1 MKRLISFIT
10 TLYDKNLL
18 RDYSSKHM
26 LIKALKS
33 NKFDFFDNYK
43 AVNRNS
49 IFNFMTCD
57 IATTFLIN
65 FSQKLYL
72 FSTFLEEKDFER
84 FITDQLSA
92 GKSKYNEDQFIRAV
106 SEVNVLNYFFQY
118 VSLKFTVIYEPNIN
132 GDGKNPEAR
141 IITEDG
147 TIYDIEVKTPG
158 FNKDIELGK
167 FNYLLKPNAITSH
180 HNLRKLKTYCK
191 KQKIKLMLPRVL
203 KIKEFIKS
211 AASKFENI
219 KHPHHYNILV
229 INWTYSKFGPS
240 KLHEPIGLLTNHL
253 TGILEDNNSLDK
265 LKISSEE
272 IGKISSIIVYSDNVD
287 SILSQDFRF
296 HFSDKSVYLIGNEIL
311 NKIND
316 YDFLYKTLGF
326 PIIDRKNP
334 INDWYPS
341 DYLIRDGNPVKIIED
356 AQVFFY
362 ELLSKKRKSIQT
374 FFEKFEK
381 Y

>member
-1 MKRLISFIT
+1 MKELISFIT
-10 TLYDKNLL
+10 TLYDKGLF

-26 LIKALKS
+26 LIKALTS
-33 NKFDFFDNYK
+33 NEFNFFDDYK

-49 IFNFMTCD
+49 IFNLMTCD
-57 IATTFLIN
+57 KVSTFLIN

-72 FSTFLEEKDFER
+72 FSTFLKKEDFER

-106 SEVNVLNYFFQY
+106 SEVNVLNYFCQY
-118 VSLKFTVIYEPNIN
+118 VSQKFTVIYEPNIN

-147 TIYDIEVKTPG
+147 IIYDIEVKTPG
-158 FNKDIELGK
+158 FSKDIELGK
-167 FNYLLKPNAITSH
+167 FNYLLKPNAITSR
-180 HNLRKLKTYCK
+180 HNLRELKAYCK
-191 KQKIKLMLPRVL
+191 MKKIKLMLPWVL
-203 KIKEFIKS
+203 KIKKFIKS

-219 KHPHHYNILV
+219 KHPRHYNILV
-229 INWTYSKFGPS
+229 INWTYSEFGPS

-253 TGILEDNNSLDK
+253 TGLLEDNNSLDK
-265 LKISSEE
+265 LNISSEE
-272 IGKISSIIVYSDNVD
+272 ISKISSVIIYSDNVD

-296 HFSDKSVYLIGNEIL
+296 HLSDKSVYLIGNEIL
-311 NKIND
+311 NTKND
-316 YDFLYKTLGF
+316 YDFLYSTLRF
-326 PIIDRKNP
+326 PIIDRKSP

-341 DYLIRDGNPVKIIED
+341 DYLIRNGSPVKIIND
-356 AQVFFY
+356 AQDFFY
-362 ELLSKKRKSIQT
+362 KLLSRKRKSILT